1 MVTMDCLW
9 YWVIIGIIDMG
20 IIGIMIIVMV
30 MVMVM
35 CKVYLFLTFYEMTLQ
50 VIYYYYTNY

>member
-1 MVTMDCLW
+1 M
-9 YWVIIGIIDMG
+9 IIGIIDMG

-50 VIYYYYTNY
+50 VINYNYYYTNY

>member
-1 MVTMDCLW
+1 MDCLW

-20 IIGIMIIVMV
+20 IIGIMGIIDIMF

-50 VIYYYYTNY
+50 VINYYYINY